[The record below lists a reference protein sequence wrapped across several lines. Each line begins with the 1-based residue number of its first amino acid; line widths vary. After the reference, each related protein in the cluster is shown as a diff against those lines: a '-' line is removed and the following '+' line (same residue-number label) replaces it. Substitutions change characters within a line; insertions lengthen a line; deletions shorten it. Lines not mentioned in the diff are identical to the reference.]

1 MPLIK
6 YSVEAGCERYLGGT
20 KDAESCVFNDFPCSL
35 RSVTK
40 GSAFSGK
47 QLTEYLNISCRVFL
61 VRCK

>member
-6 YSVEAGCERYLGGT
+6 NGDEAGCERYLGGT
-20 KDAESCVFNDFPCSL
+20 KDAESCVFSDFPCSL

-47 QLTEYLNISCRVFL
+47 QLTEYLNISCRVFF
-61 VRCK
+61 VRFK